1 MSAIDTAKEIARIAS
16 ATSLGK
22 DVIDLLEKKVGLLS
36 EQITTLETENANLK
50 QKVANI
56 DQQFAGALPK
66 GELHPDAIRFLKL
79 LFEHDKGLTVSQ
91 IASSL
96 GISKGMAEYHHDVLL
111 DAEMVGLAFRMPKGS
126 ALKVFLGAK
135 GRAYLVEHGH
145 V

>member
-16 ATSLGK
+16 TASLGK
-22 DVIDLLEKKVGLLS
+22 DVIDLLEKKVGLLT

-56 DQQFAGALPK
+56 DQQFAGARPK

-79 LFEHDKGLTVSQ
+79 LFEHDTGLTVSQ
-91 IASSL
+91 IADSL
-96 GISKGMAEYHHDVLL
+96 GISTGMAEYHHDVLL
-111 DAEMVGLAFRMPKGS
+111 DAEMVSLSVRMPKGS
-126 ALKVFLGAK
+126 ALIVFLEAR
-135 GRAYLVEHGH
+135 GRAYLVEQGH